1 MIARFA
7 APALLAVVAA
17 APASAAVIGTY
28 TFDNTAGAAS
38 APASKSIDA
47 QPDDATFSDF
57 VVIGANEVTGGK
69 APGQNNRN
77 RLGTD
82 GWNTGDQSFDA
93 GKYVGFTLTADTGF
107 VLDLNEFSLGFGVAN
122 DTNNTGDGFSPRD
135 LSVIAR
141 TSANGTFVEII
152 NENDIQLG
160 SNAFTTFTA
169 NLTGFA
175 DTEFFEVRIRA
186 ADPDI
191 ASRPARFDN
200 ISIDAQVI
208 PEPASLALVAAGLG
222 LVLTRR
228 GRLVGG

>member
-7 APALLAVVAA
+7 APVLLTAVAA
-17 APASAAVIGTY
+17 APTSAAVIGTY
-28 TFDNTAGAAS
+28 NFDNTNGAIS
-38 APASKSIDA
+38 APASKSIDV

-57 VVIGANEVTGGK
+57 VVVGVNEVTGGK
-69 APGQNNRN
+69 GASNAG

-82 GWNTGDQSFDA
+82 GWNTANQSFDA
-93 GKYVGFTLTADTGF
+93 NKYVGFTLTADTGF
-107 VLDLNEFSLGFGVAN
+107 VLDLNEFSMGFGVAN

-141 TSANGTFVEII
+141 TSATGSFTEII
-152 NENDIQLG
+152 NQNDIQLG

-169 NLTGFA
+169 NLTAIA
-175 DTEFFEVRIRA
+175 DTDFFEVRIRA

-208 PEPASLALVAAGLG
+208 PEPASLGLVAAGLG
-222 LVLTRR
+222 VVLPRR
-228 GRLVGG
+228 RRPGR